1 MEALLKNKTLWQFTK
16 TMISYLK
23 DDQQKF
29 VINGKKD
36 EVVGLISTYISREI
50 CFHTSNIDCPHQGWK
65 KLKTPFDK
73 IDKSR
78 VMQIEKELISMDP
91 LYFERIE
98 YYLSHVKE
106 LQLKL
111 GECGKDFLKKY
122 D

>member
-1 MEALLKNKTLWQFTK
+1 
-16 TMISYLK
+16 
-23 DDQQKF
+23 
-29 VINGKKD
+29 
-36 EVVGLISTYISREI
+36 
-50 CFHTSNIDCPHQGWK
+50 
-65 KLKTPFDK
+65 
-73 IDKSR
+73 
-78 VMQIEKELISMDP
+78 MDP